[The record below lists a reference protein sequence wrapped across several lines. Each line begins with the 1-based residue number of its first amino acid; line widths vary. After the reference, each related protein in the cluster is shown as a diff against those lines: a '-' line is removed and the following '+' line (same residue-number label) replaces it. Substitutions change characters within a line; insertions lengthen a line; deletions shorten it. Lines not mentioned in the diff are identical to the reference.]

1 MGGSSPPLSCMPSLP
16 TPTVSP
22 HPSGWLISLS
32 APLKNNHEGL
42 GPIRAEVALLNR
54 TIVIQGTDE
63 PAPYQLEGEGGGV

>member
-1 MGGSSPPLSCMPSLP
+1 MAHLPLSPVCLHYLP
-16 TPTVSP
+16 PTFSP